1 MIKSVN
7 GAGRYVMVQGGL
19 PATTYINTSSG
30 YMNVGDVRYNTS
42 IQRLEVYD
50 GNMWVEL
57 NTSHASVG
65 LTPDAERALDWAN
78 RKIEEEAEL
87 DRLAASNATIAD
99 LIKQKKELDDKIKM
113 VQILTKEEVKVGT
126 N

>member
-7 GAGRYVMVQGGL
+7 GAGRYVMVQGGF

-30 YMNVGDVRYNTS
+30 YMNVGDVRFNTNM
-42 IQRLEVYD
+42 QMLEVYD
-50 GNMWVEL
+50 GNRWVEM

-65 LTPDAERALDWAN
+65 LTPEAEMALDWAIKKKN
-78 RKIEEEAEL
+78 EDMVLEN
-87 DRLAASNATIAD
+87 LAKSNPTIAD
-99 LIKQKKELDDKIKM
+99 LINQKKELDDKIKM

>member
-1 MIKSVN
+1 MIKTVN
-7 GAGRYVMVQGGL
+7 GSGRYMMVNGGM
-19 PATTYINTSSG
+19 PATTYINQYSG
-30 YMNVGDVRYNTS
+30 AMNVGDLRYNVS

-50 GNMWVEL
+50 GSSWIEL

-78 RKIEEEAEL
+78 RKIAEEAEL
-87 DRLAASNATIAD
+87 DSLAESNATIAD
-99 LIKQKKELDDKIKM
+99 LVEQKKALDHKIKM
-113 VQILTKEEVKVGT
+113 VQTLMKEDIKVGT

>member
-1 MIKSVN
+1 MIKTVN
-7 GAGRYVMVQGGL
+7 GSGRYMMVNGGM
-19 PATTYINTSSG
+19 PATTYINQYSG
-30 YMNVGDVRYNTS
+30 AMNVGDLRYNVS

-50 GNMWVEL
+50 GNTWIEL

-78 RKIEEEAEL
+78 RKIAEEAEL
-87 DRLAASNATIAD
+87 DRLAESNATIAD
-99 LIKQKKELDDKIKM
+99 LVEQKKALDHKIKM
-113 VQILTKEEVKVGT
+113 VQTLMKEDIKVGT

>member
-7 GAGRYVMVQGGL
+7 GTGRYIMVNGGY
-19 PATTYINTSSG
+19 PATTYINSYSG
-30 YMNVGDVRYNTS
+30 YMNVGDVRYNV
-42 IQRLEVYD
+42 QMQKLEVYD
-50 GNMWVEL
+50 GQMWLEI

-78 RKIEEEAEL
+78 QKIAEELILEAKAK
-87 DRLAASNATIAD
+87 DSPAIAD
-99 LIKQKKELDDKIKM
+99 LLDQRKKIDEQIKVIE
-113 VQILTKEEVKVGT
+113 ILTKDNKVET